1 MKWND
6 IHAIAFDLDGTLVD
20 SIADLCAAAN
30 HMRAELNLSP
40 LPAAEL
46 TTYVGDGLSSLVHR
60 ALSGSKDGLV
70 DETSWTQGFT
80 AFIAYYRTHLSVHTR
95 PYPEVETALAL
106 FRARG
111 LPLAVITN
119 KNEILAVELLCQLGL
134 ADAFSLVVGG
144 DTLAEKKPSPMPLL
158 HTAEVLGVPIENLLM
173 VGDSANDILAA
184 KAAGALSCGVTWGYA
199 DMGQLAQNAQ
209 TKPDIIIDNLP
220 QIDDGMRHHGDSD
233 IRA

>member
-30 HMRAELNLSP
+30 HMRAELNLPP

-60 ALSGSKDGLV
+60 ALSGRRDGQA
-70 DETSWTQGFT
+70 DEASWTQGFT
-80 AFIAYYRTHLSVHTR
+80 AFIAYYRTHLSVYTR

-106 FRARG
+106 FRTRG

-158 HTAEVLGVPIENLLM
+158 HTAEVLGVPIGNLLM

-199 DMGQLAQNAQ
+199 DMGQLAQNAE

>member
-60 ALSGSKDGLV
+60 ALSGSKDGQV

>member
-20 SIADLCAAAN
+20 SIADLCTAAN
-30 HMRAELNLSP
+30 HMRASLNLSP

-60 ALSGSKDGLV
+60 TLSGSKDGQV
-70 DETSWTQGFT
+70 DEASWTQGFT
-80 AFIAYYRTHLSVHTR
+80 TFIAYYRNHLSVHTR
-95 PYPEVETALAL
+95 PYPQVETALAL
-106 FRARG
+106 FRTRG

-134 ADAFSLVVGG
+134 ADAFSLIVGG

-158 HTAEVLGVPIENLLM
+158 HTAEVLGVPIGNLLM

-199 DMGQLAQNAQ
+199 DMWQLAQNAQ

-220 QIDDGMRHHGDSD
+220 QIDDGMRHHGNSD

>member
-60 ALSGSKDGLV
+60 ALSGSKDGQV

-134 ADAFSLVVGG
+134 ADAFSLIVGG

-199 DMGQLAQNAQ
+199 DMGQLAQNTQ

>member
-60 ALSGSKDGLV
+60 ALSGSKDGQV

-134 ADAFSLVVGG
+134 ADAFSLIVGG

>member
-6 IHAIAFDLDGTLVD
+6 IQAIAFDLDGTLVD

-30 HMRAELNLSP
+30 HMRAEMNLVP
-40 LPAAEL
+40 LPAEEL
-46 TTYVGDGLSSLVHR
+46 TSYVGDGLSSLVHR
-60 ALSGSKDGLV
+60 ALSGSKDGQA
-70 DETSWTQGFT
+70 DEASWAQGFT

-106 FRARG
+106 FRNRG

-119 KNEILAVELLCQLGL
+119 KNEILAVELLCELGL
-134 ADAFSLVVGG
+134 ADSFSLVVGG
-144 DTLAEKKPSPMPLL
+144 DTLSEKKPSPMPLL
-158 HTAEVLGVPIENLLM
+158 HTAEVLGVAIQNLLM

-199 DMGQLAQNAQ
+199 DMGLLAQNPD
-209 TKPDIIIDNLP
+209 TKPDIIIDHLP
-220 QIDDGMRHHGDSD
+220 QIDDGMRHHGDSE

>member
-6 IHAIAFDLDGTLVD
+6 IQAIAFDLDGTLVD

-30 HMRAELNLSP
+30 HMRAEMNLAP
-40 LPAAEL
+40 LPAEEL
-46 TTYVGDGLSSLVHR
+46 TSYVGDGLSSLVHR
-60 ALSGSKDGLV
+60 ALSGSKDGQA
-70 DETSWTQGFT
+70 DEASWAQGFT

-95 PYPEVETALAL
+95 SYPEVETALAL
-106 FRARG
+106 FRNRG

-119 KNEILAVELLCQLGL
+119 KNEILAVELLCELGL
-134 ADAFSLVVGG
+134 ADSFSLVVGG
-144 DTLAEKKPSPMPLL
+144 DTLSEKKPSPMPLL
-158 HTAEVLGVPIENLLM
+158 HTAKVLGVAIQNLLM

-199 DMGQLAQNAQ
+199 DMGLLAQNPD
-209 TKPDIIIDNLP
+209 TKPDIIIDHLP
-220 QIDDGMRHHGDSD
+220 QIDDGMRHHGDSE

>member
-30 HMRAELNLSP
+30 HMRAELGLSP
-40 LPAAEL
+40 LPESEL

-60 ALSGSKDGLV
+60 ALSGDRDGLV
-70 DETSWTQGFT
+70 DETIWTQGFT
-80 AFIAYYRTHLSVHTR
+80 AFISYYRTHLSVHTR

-119 KNEILAVELLCQLGL
+119 KNEILAVELLCELGL
-134 ADAFSLVVGG
+134 ADSFSLVVGG

-158 HTAEVLGVPIENLLM
+158 HTAEVLGVPIGNLLM

-199 DMGQLAQNAQ
+199 DMAQLAKNTQ
-209 TKPDIIIDNLP
+209 TKPDIIVDHLP
-220 QIDDGMRHHGDSD
+220 QIDDGIRHHANSE